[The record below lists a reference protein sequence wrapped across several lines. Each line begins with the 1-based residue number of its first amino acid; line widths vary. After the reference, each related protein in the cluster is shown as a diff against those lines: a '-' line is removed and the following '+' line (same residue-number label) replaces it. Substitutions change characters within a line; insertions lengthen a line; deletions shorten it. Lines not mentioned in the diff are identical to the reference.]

1 MLLAHAFG
9 ARYDLPIPLYLFVGG
24 GALVVLA
31 SFAFVVPKVVDGI
44 AERTPDRPRLR
55 RGSPAVDAISLVALA
70 FLAYCG
76 LAGSQEVAANILPTS
91 FWLLAWIAVPL
102 LCGILGDWT
111 QPVNPFAI
119 ISRRFDD
126 AALRR
131 RVLGSARAVGWPKA
145 LGWWPAVVLFFG
157 GVLGELVFNVTATV
171 PHVLATGLIGYAAL
185 CALMGLIFGAGW
197 RRHGEVF
204 TVLFSTWG
212 RLGWWRFGAPGRRG
226 LGGGLDAD
234 IEPTASRVAFV
245 LLLLI
250 SVNFDGLL
258 TTPQWQRFERGL
270 PDQVGL
276 DPGRVEIFR
285 SVSFLVLTI
294 GLLAA
299 FGLFALVAVRIGRQ
313 RLGDSALGP
322 RGSLARLVP
331 SLLPIAFG
339 YLFVHNLQY
348 VLVNAQLMLP
358 LIGNPTGLS
367 SWPVSL
373 PFPFNDSFE
382 PHAHF
387 LPSAFYWYVGVVVI
401 IAVHVLAV
409 LVAHRHLA
417 PVSSD
422 DSAESRARRSE
433 YPWLVAM
440 VAYTMA
446 SLWLIAQ
453 PFTESAPAAKTPT
466 VSGATAQT
474 TGTTGG

>member
-1 MLLAHAFG
+1 M
-9 ARYDLPIPLYLFVGG
+9 
-24 GALVVLA
+24 
-31 SFAFVVPKVVDGI
+31 
-44 AERTPDRPRLR
+44 
-55 RGSPAVDAISLVALA
+55 
-70 FLAYCG
+70 
-76 LAGSQEVAANILPTS
+76 
-91 FWLLAWIAVPL
+91 
-102 LCGILGDWT
+102 
-111 QPVNPFAI
+111 
-119 ISRRFDD
+119 
-126 AALRR
+126 
-131 RVLGSARAVGWPKA
+131 
-145 LGWWPAVVLFFG
+145 
-157 GVLGELVFNVTATV
+157 
-171 PHVLATGLIGYAAL
+171 LATGLIIYAAV
-185 CALMGLIFGAGW
+185 CALMGLVFGAGW
-197 RRHGEVF
+197 RRQGEVF
-204 TVLFSTWG
+204 TVLFATWG

-226 LGGGLDAD
+226 IGGGLDAD
-234 IEPTASRVAFV
+234 IDPTASRVAFV

-258 TTPQWQRFERGL
+258 STPQWGRFERGL

-276 DPGRVEIFR
+276 DPGRTEIFR
-285 SVSFLVLTI
+285 SFAFLILTLA
-294 GLLAA
+294 LLAA
-299 FGLFALVAVRIGRQ
+299 FGLFALISVRIGRQ
-313 RLGDSALGP
+313 RLGDAALGP

-358 LIGNPTGLS
+358 LIGNPTGLD

-417 PVSSD
+417 PAPASD
-422 DSAESRARRSE
+422 DAAEARARRSE

-453 PFTESAPAAKTPT
+453 PFTESTPAAKPPT
-466 VSGATAQT
+466 VSGSTAGAQQ
-474 TGTTGG
+474 GTTGG